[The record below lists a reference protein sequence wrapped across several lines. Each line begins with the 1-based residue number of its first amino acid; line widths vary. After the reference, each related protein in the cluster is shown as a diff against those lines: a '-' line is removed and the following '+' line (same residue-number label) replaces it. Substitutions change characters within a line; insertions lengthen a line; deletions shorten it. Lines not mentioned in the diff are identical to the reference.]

1 MTNSMRVK
9 VINSFL
15 SPLDSR
21 LLEVEKELH
30 VPKNQFW
37 YKRAQ
42 QGDIKILK
50 ENIEKKKAKSQ
61 TKVDANATKNKK
73 GSK

>member
-9 VINSFL
+9 VIKSFL
-15 SPLDSR
+15 SPLNNRLAKVDS
-21 LLEVEKELH
+21 EMN
-30 VPKNQFW
+30 VPKSQFW
-37 YKRAQ
+37 YKRAE

-50 ENIEKKKAKSQ
+50 EKIEKKKAKAEIKKPEAQ
-61 TKVDANATKNKK
+61 PKK